1 MGVFHPLLH
10 FLIYCFTNY
19 SFIMGKVTSLYG
31 KTSGK
36 IGSVVFSTSAGE
48 IIAREYNPHVAN
60 PNTEAQVNQRA
71 RMKLMSQLSSAMA
84 PVITMQKMGLVSARN
99 QFTKKNFGFSY
110 VSNGEAQVSYENLQ
124 LTSGNAALPR
134 INFGGSSG
142 SYYLKLEQSADASIS
157 RVVWIV
163 YRKTAEGK
171 LQFYYSAI
179 EKDPGNDGKFT
190 HSLPVDF
197 PTDNFVF
204 FAYGMKDLNAK
215 ATAQYGELN
224 VTTANDLATLV
235 ASRKI
240 SMTDYQFTQTRGATA
255 NNGSPI
261 DPTPA
266 GKVRVY
272 VTANGNGTVSGDGLY
287 DIGAEVTV
295 IATAGNQSKLVGWYK
310 NGSEQRLSTNES
322 YTFVANETTD
332 LIAVFQAEDI

>member
-1 MGVFHPLLH
+1 MAIQQSLF
-10 FLIYCFTNY
+10 
-19 SFIMGKVTSLYG
+19 GKIN
-31 KTSGK
+31 GK
-36 IGSVVFSTSAGE
+36 IGGVVFSTSGGVQ
-48 IIAREYNPHVAN
+48 ITREYNPNVAN

-99 QFTKKNFGFSY
+99 QFTKKNFPFSY

-142 SYYLKLEQSADASIS
+142 SFYLELEQSADASIS

-179 EKDPGNDGKFT
+179 EEEAGGDGKFKHT
-190 HSLPVDF
+190 LPANF
-197 PTDNFVF
+197 PADNFVF
-204 FAYGMKDLNAK
+204 YAYGMKDLNAK
-215 ATAQYGELN
+215 ATAQYGDLN

-240 SMTDYQFTQTRGATA
+240 SMTDYQFTQTRGATS
-255 NNGSPI
+255 NNGTPI

-272 VTANGNGTVSGDGLY
+272 VTANGNGTVSGGGLY
-287 DIGAEVTV
+287 DIGETVTV
-295 IATAGNQSKLVGWYK
+295 NATPGNESRLSGWYK
-310 NGSEQRLSTNES
+310 NGSEQRLSTAES

-332 LIAVFQAEDI
+332 LIAVFEAEDI